1 MIEDAKKM
9 LRLLGV
15 PVIEVFQERKNVVEE
30 LNWFAR
36 LLVKL
41 KLNVQSSLE
50 LAKLMQR
57 QPKIWMLWLSVKFS
71 DSSAEN

>member
-57 QPKIWMLWLSVKFS
+57 QPKIWML
-71 DSSAEN
+71 